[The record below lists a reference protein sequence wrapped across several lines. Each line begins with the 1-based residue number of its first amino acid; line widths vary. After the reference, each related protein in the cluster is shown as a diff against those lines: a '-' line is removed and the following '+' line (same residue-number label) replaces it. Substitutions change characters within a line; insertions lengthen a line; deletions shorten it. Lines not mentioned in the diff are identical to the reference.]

1 MVYVSICNDLTCDRN
16 IKSYLLERPCNVCL
30 YDMLTSRNVSIL
42 FQRVQDF
49 IAINEARVRDVEI
62 ITGLRFFTTISVED
76 RVKLQISLP
85 DGTWRAT

>member
-1 MVYVSICNDLTCDRN
+1 
-16 IKSYLLERPCNVCL
+16 
-30 YDMLTSRNVSIL
+30 MLTSRNVSIL

-62 ITGLRFFTTISVED
+62 ITGLRFFTTLSVED

-85 DGTWRAT
+85 DGTWRVT